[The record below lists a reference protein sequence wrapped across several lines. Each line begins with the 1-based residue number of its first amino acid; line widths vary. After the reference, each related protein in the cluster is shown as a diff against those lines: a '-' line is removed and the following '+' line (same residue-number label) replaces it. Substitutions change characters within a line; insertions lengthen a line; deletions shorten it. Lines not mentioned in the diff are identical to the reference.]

1 MGNTTVLVPLDGSD
15 FSRQV
20 VPVVLRLFDPG
31 RHDLTLLRVAPT
43 PEGIGTPPPRALVL
57 DGWVLGGA
65 DAAGGPHPIFQSQVW
80 DALKTDLET
89 RLRPDVE
96 TLERAGFPVRTLVR
110 FGDPAEEIV
119 AVAAGEGVDMVVI
132 ATHGR
137 SGLRRALMG
146 SVAETVLRRVAIPVM
161 MVRPQPLEVPDTAPS

>member
-1 MGNTTVLVPLDGSD
+1 
-15 FSRQV
+15 
-20 VPVVLRLFDPG
+20 
-31 RHDLTLLRVAPT
+31 
-43 PEGIGTPPPRALVL
+43 
-57 DGWVLGGA
+57 
-65 DAAGGPHPIFQSQVW
+65 VW

-119 AVAAGEGVDMVVI
+119 AVADGEDVDMVVI

-146 SVAETVLRRVAIPVM
+146 SVAETVLRRLVIPVM
-161 MVRPQPLEVPDTAPS
+161 MVRPQPLEVPDAAPS